1 MIEPP
6 DVLSTKLFVKASVA
20 RNLECVICT
29 NAFQDPVQCKSCGR
43 TLCRGCVE
51 DMMKSAIA
59 KKQCPTCRKELT
71 LESVVPNLSVK
82 NLMGT
87 AIVRCFTRLPELEAA
102 NISTSSNGGST
113 DVDADDDDIDGDD
126 KDQAAAAAGSS
137 GKRKSSN
144 SSSGAAAEK
153 KSKPDRCT
161 WTGELDDAR
170 AHFNTCMYAG
180 VVCRLGCGEVIK
192 RIDMPEHE
200 ASDCPKRGAV
210 PCTNAGCAD
219 VMPEPLLAAHQ
230 KNDCQY
236 EVVDCPFQSVGC
248 NERLLRKDVK
258 HHENVAANQHILL
271 LLQDNQTLRQN
282 NQTLQ
287 QKVAELKESMEQG
300 DAGLEQRLDGQAER
314 LNSQQSSIV
323 FKVNL
328 EGFLRGGGEVTMFS
342 DHAMVGAYAV
352 NMSVRKGFAENGDSC
367 GMSLHLEDGP
377 FPCRVFMN
385 LEIVNWDGKM
395 ISNHKVEYAHT
406 YEHAIGNGSAQF
418 IPLSKL
424 TEAGSSYVR
433 AGYVTFITTFRILSL
448 E

>member
-1 MIEPP
+1 MDEG
-6 DVLSTKLFVKASVA
+6 VA
-20 RNLECVICT
+20 EEFECAICT
-29 NAFQDPVQCKSCGR
+29 NAFKDPVQSKNCEH
-43 TLCRGCVE
+43 TFCRGCVE
-51 DMMKSAIA
+51 DIMKSPIA
-59 KKQCPTCRKELT
+59 KKLCPNCPNKELA
-71 LESVVPNLSVK
+71 LETVVPNLSVK
-82 NLMGT
+82 NVMGK
-87 AIVRCFTRLPELEAA
+87 AKVYCFTRLRELEAA
-102 NISTSSNGGST
+102 NISTSSIEGST
-113 DVDADDDDIDGDD
+113 DVDDIDGDD
-126 KDQAAAAAGSS
+126 EDQAAAAAGSS
-137 GKRKSSN
+137 GKRKSS
-144 SSSGAAAEK
+144 SSSSSNGATAEK
-153 KSKPDRCT
+153 KSKPDHCT
-161 WTGELDDAR
+161 WTGKLNDAR
-170 AHFNTCMYAG
+170 AHFNVCPHAG